1 MVFLCLQIKT
11 GKPRKLFSDGLV
23 EEDSCTTATC
33 LQIEAILDD
42 ASKLMETLRSGEE
55 LPGEETD
62 YSPDELQAVH
72 QIDHFLKKQD
82 RLDKGFNEY
91 LKMQH
96 AELIP
101 DINLKKP
108 PSQSCQYMWLSRLQ

>member
-1 MVFLCLQIKT
+1 MEGYTNDAFL
-11 GKPRKLFSDGLV
+11 
-23 EEDSCTTATC
+23 
-33 LQIEAILDD
+33 
-42 ASKLMETLRSGEE
+42 ASKLMQKLQSGEE

-72 QIDHFLKKQD
+72 QFDHSLKQD

-108 PSQSCQYMWLSRLQ
+108 PSQSC